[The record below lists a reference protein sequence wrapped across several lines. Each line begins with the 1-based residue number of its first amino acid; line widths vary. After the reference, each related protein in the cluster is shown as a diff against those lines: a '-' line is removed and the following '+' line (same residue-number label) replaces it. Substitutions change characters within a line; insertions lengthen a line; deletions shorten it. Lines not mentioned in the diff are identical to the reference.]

1 MESNALCVVGS
12 QSVATGVTVSRAR
25 LVMVDR
31 DRDRDPVHVVSL
43 TITLEDR
50 FEVRRISLVNL
61 AFRNS
66 YAPSGISPT
75 WKLVTS
81 GVECFPR

>member
-1 MESNALCVVGS
+1 ME
-12 QSVATGVTVSRAR
+12 
-25 LVMVDR
+25 DR

-43 TITLEDR
+43 TITLEER
-50 FEVRRISLVNL
+50 FEVRRISLVNS

-75 WKLVTS
+75 KLVTS
-81 GVECFPR
+81 GLECFPR